1 MATNVPKVPPKV
13 AAQLPK
19 VKDEEKEKW
28 WTLWRGWK
36 DSKEKTKENKENK
49 MSSKCLLFVDSES
62 WLTCSFPDD
71 DKYLTSPPQLSPT
84 SHSTTSTPAT
94 TSVPAPKPWPFLP
107 CHRLHHWKL
116 LPPYTCSMVS
126 RLLQIPSRRRICFLF
141 LFISWYVLFLS
152 FLLTLLTNIYE
163 QTTCTALVP

>member
-1 MATNVPKVPPKV
+1 M
-13 AAQLPK
+13 
-19 VKDEEKEKW
+19 
-28 WTLWRGWK
+28 
-36 DSKEKTKENKENK
+36 KENKENK
-49 MSSKCLLFVDSES
+49 MSSKCLLFVDSQS

-84 SHSTTSTPAT
+84 SHSTTPSSTPAT

-163 QTTCTALVP
+163 QTTCTALVTFLTPIQLLCH